1 MAIDRSGFTRAGRSR
16 AVLALLRGA
25 MPRSRAK
32 LTLLVAG
39 IATAALLGAFVIPPS
54 PVGHVTAVA
63 TTDVCAAPRAVLELG
78 APLARTGLRLMKGLP
93 VMIIA
98 IGSSSTAGVG
108 ASDLAHG
115 YPGQLAAE
123 LKRLFPANPITVVNK
138 GISGEETPQMLARFD
153 RDVVKQRPDLVI
165 WQIGSNEILRRHDPE
180 AFRVQAEDGIAR
192 LAHAGIDVVLMDSQY
207 SPRLLN
213 NPQYATFND
222 IMRSIAKRSKVALL
236 DRFEAM
242 RYWLASG
249 RMDMPHMISK
259 DQLHMTD
266 ATYHCTGALLARLI
280 EADLP
285 KVAAQ

>member
-1 MAIDRSGFTRAGRSR
+1 MPVDMSTLVRAKGE
-16 AVLALLRGA
+16 LLRSVPLRKGA
-25 MPRSRAK
+25 FLA
-32 LTLLVAG
+32 AG
-39 IATAALLGAFVIPPS
+39 ICVAAILGGLITSPS
-54 PVGHVTAVA
+54 PVGHVASVA
-63 TTDVCAAPRAVLELG
+63 SDDACAAPRVVLELG
-78 APLARTGLRLMKGLP
+78 APLARTGMRLMKGLP
-93 VMIIA
+93 VKIIA

-153 RDVVKQRPDLVI
+153 RDVLKERPDLVV

-180 AFRVQAEDGIAR
+180 AFRRQAEDGVSR
-192 LAHAGIDVVLMDSQY
+192 LAHAGIDVILMDSQY
-207 SPRLLN
+207 SPRLLK
-213 NPQYATFND
+213 NPQYATFNE

-242 RYWLASG
+242 RYWLSSG
-249 RMDMPHMISK
+249 RMDMPQMISK

-266 ATYHCTGALLARLI
+266 ATYHCTGALLAQLI